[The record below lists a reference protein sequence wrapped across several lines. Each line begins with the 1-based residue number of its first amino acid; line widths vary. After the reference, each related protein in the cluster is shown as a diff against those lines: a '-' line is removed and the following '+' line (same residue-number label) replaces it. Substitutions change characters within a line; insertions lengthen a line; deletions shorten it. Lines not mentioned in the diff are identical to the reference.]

1 MSISD
6 IHDSPSPWDA
16 TISWNWKRKSSNI
29 TINKT
34 ICDKYMYNK
43 NYISNYI
50 QFGFLFCKSKMFP
63 RVFVCVCSANP
74 QTHELRSF
82 QEPNVT
88 FPGIPITISHSLQ
101 SLLLVH
107 SISLHS
113 EQQFF
118 QKLFYSCLLG
128 FHCPYES
135 FRVNLPITIP
145 TLFLNKQAELTVHW
159 LIPVWNIGRIYQF
172 LLWLA
177 NQSTTFVPLIS

>member
-1 MSISD
+1 
-6 IHDSPSPWDA
+6 
-16 TISWNWKRKSSNI
+16 
-29 TINKT
+29 
-34 ICDKYMYNK
+34 MYNK

-74 QTHELRSF
+74 QTRELRSF

-159 LIPVWNIGRIYQF
+159 LIPV
-172 LLWLA
+172 
-177 NQSTTFVPLIS
+177 